1 MVDPVSVALKFGF
14 LLVLY
19 LFLLWVA
26 RSVLKDL
33 RTTDQPPKEAEEGGA
48 WARNPDA
55 TGLHAAVD
63 GLGPGRELEGEPRL
77 QVERAPGLS
86 SGSTFDLGAGAVLGR
101 GEMAEIQLDDPYA
114 SSRHARI
121 IWEGALP
128 VLEDLGSTN
137 GTYLNGEAV
146 DGPKPLHVGD
156 RIRIGD
162 SEFSYLT

>member
-1 MVDPVSVALKFGF
+1 MLDPVSVALKFGF

-26 RSVLKDL
+26 RSALKDL
-33 RTTDQPPKEAEEGGA
+33 RTTGHAVVEGDVIAPPP
-48 WARNPDA
+48 PDA
-55 TGLHAAVD
+55 TGLHAASE

-77 QVERAPGLS
+77 RVERAPGLTP
-86 SGSTFDLGAGAVLGR
+86 GSTFDLQAGAVLGR
-101 GEMAEIQLDDPYA
+101 SAFAEIQIEDPFLSA
-114 SSRHARI
+114 RHARI

-128 VLEDLGSTN
+128 VLEDLNSTN
-137 GTYLNGEAV
+137 GTFLNGEAV
-146 DGPKPLHVGD
+146 SGPQPLHIGD